1 MADWRVTCSCGWTR
15 ECSSEWAAQS
25 VARLHPQLARA
36 DVEHRMRVEAL
47 AGEGEEQASLF

>member
-36 DVEHRMRVEAL
+36 DVEHRMRVEAP
-47 AGEGEEQASLF
+47 AGEGEEQANLF